1 MSKKMWSKIF
11 KSSKTTKVA
20 KLSTATAAAKAN
32 KRCSIYEEY
41 QQLNGAKVEG
51 AKKQKKLAKGVEQ
64 QSKQPQEQ
72 EQQQQQPNE
81 LQQEEPTTAGDV
93 ASATDASTH
102 KNAETKTTTTN
113 MYKNSEVTQMLGTS
127 DVTLAS
133 SSTSNNSKPPAGA
146 NDQLIANK
154 NNNNSNSNSGAA
166 KQQSTFAKVVSS
178 FSLKRNNN
186 AGAQKQQQPQQ
197 QQPAKGSGSVKAA
210 GKLPKN
216 NSNTIASTADP
227 YPDAPTQ
234 LVPCPI
240 CQRTFNPVTLQKH
253 VGICEKMATKKR
265 NVFDSSRQRREGTE
279 LASYPLP
286 KNFGLPPAKQEARG
300 QSPKPFQH
308 IASPILTRKKS
319 SGGEELARTTARASM
334 RKLTANAQSQSP
346 GITATAN
353 AGAATASQVV
363 NNSQMTTSTASLPGA
378 GSFTRD
384 RMRSSDRSLAKR
396 IQPPPAEQC
405 PHCERCFGPK
415 AYDRHVEWCKEK
427 ALQASIKHTAKTE
440 QNLAKERLEARTKYR
455 APCLKTKRSLNRDK
469 YAGLAGDENEFGD
482 TVKAANGSHNS
493 NSNNNSSNNNNS
505 SLTNGV
511 GGHGISNNIN
521 SSGNGNGNGVMSL
534 SMTSSLTS
542 ESGLPSDRYD
552 PFLSAKRQLEELCSS
567 SPPNN
572 PSFSSNLPKTTPQTP
587 VSPAGLPAKMSTSL
601 TLSTS
606 TPNSSPLTNNLQN
619 QRQTATPSLN
629 ATKTTTNFRRT
640 SSLRGPRRSPM
651 LSSRPLFA
659 QNHRPTIQ
667 RGLSD
672 EGPISTNFLKPEEY
686 DEMPVRSVCV
696 NDYAVTK
703 SPRVA
708 RRDNSLS
715 NRKQGLKLNV
725 QGAAATMTS
734 ATNTPNCATMLGV
747 NSSDELMNSAAKY
760 LSKTDSLAAFLKYEK
775 ELDKLNTQVTVDK
788 PTEQNTTESSATNLH
803 NPIISKEFKEKSN
816 TLSKQ
821 NSAKSIKAELIE
833 SPISNTDPVVEAHL
847 FQHLPTPVPKTPNA
861 ANTSPYERAN
871 ANIQKTQAI
880 RLESIAL
887 PQATSTPITKPSSTR
902 APTTPTQLPIV
913 NRPVNLNAL
922 LVEPKPTT
930 TSLLSAYSKE
940 GKSSSSSD
948 YIDPKLINKC
958 DNLPVNLSTVRTLKS
973 VGGNNV
979 ERRLDFSSSSSECSA
994 TQTGPIS
1001 QLTKLLP
1008 LTKPT
1013 EVLHTT
1019 APALATTSPAVDIP
1033 SRPST
1038 TDDTQPNA
1046 HPTLSQRSSTEG
1058 RNLLNRKKRLGRNH
1072 FLYDVSPEADD
1083 SCSADDEANRSSV
1096 EYYESKY
1103 KSSYQQQQQQQQEQQ
1118 EQQPQTCFVNT
1129 RGQTT
1134 QLKTPPIVPPL
1145 PIFDDFDF
1153 EEFLS
1158 SFENDDEQFPLFKD
1172 CREFLLN
1179 RSSNKQRSTQTPS
1192 SINTNNNSNHNN
1204 NNSKTNQYTTPT
1216 KDYNNTTNHFQFP
1229 SLASNKYSH
1238 PTHLLTPSSRRS
1250 RDESRPK
1257 SKESSPLS
1265 DRYEDLK
1272 RVNSQSHT
1280 YANDGMTKKRH
1291 ADADHKKRE
1300 IFISIETEP
1309 NEHGR
1314 SPISPDSLRSMVGN
1328 PQTMVEVEVDGCD
1341 NKFSKISDDDEQLP
1355 SRHAAGQS
1363 HAGDMLMRCTPFNT
1377 GNHLPNVQLNNAKN
1391 LIQRMQDDFRQMSE
1405 EVGANIRQAMTGLN
1419 AVGSNTAMLYGNEQV
1434 GMTAGVGGRG
1444 GVAGGTYVPRN
1455 TNTTPPPL
1463 ATSAGAVAPMYAASG
1478 DVSGDACGD
1487 SDDMSSLDGYP
1498 ISSKSSR
1505 RGVGSKLSA
1514 DSAYGSLSRQRSSE
1528 LSTTPQRSATR
1539 TRPTTSNSTGMTTA
1553 TLPTMLPA
1561 DVQTQKQL
1569 QQQQQYLYQ
1578 QQQQQLQ
1585 LQQQQQL
1592 PQQAAQLYKYAPV
1605 AARPRRISAS
1615 SSSDNSDASD
1625 CNVKYKQQQQKQQ
1638 QQQQQQLY
1646 SGVGNKNHSN
1656 NNNNNNYISAHYTPQ
1671 HSSIGAG
1678 GNINNNS
1685 TTNNGNNNNNNYES
1699 PLSSPTTMERA
1710 RLATSNATNTGL
1722 PQDEAQT
1729 APAAANKGHYSSSSS
1744 LSSTNAAMSATKT
1757 AANKFKRNPLKL
1769 FKF

>member
-1 MSKKMWSKIF
+1 METANAPM
-11 KSSKTTKVA
+11 
-20 KLSTATAAAKAN
+20 LTATAAAAATPTKPLKTIAAATAAAAVAAA
-32 KRCSIYEEY
+32 EAE
-41 QQLNGAKVEG
+41 A
-51 AKKQKKLAKGVEQ
+51 ATT
-64 QSKQPQEQ
+64 KQPLSDLAASVAIHTTSTQTPCATPTAILSPTIPIAMATATAATASPTPSPSSAFTAYATTQ
-72 EQQQQQPNE
+72 ALLQLPLE
-81 LQQEEPTTAGDV
+81 LQQ
-93 ASATDASTH
+93 
-102 KNAETKTTTTN
+102 
-113 MYKNSEVTQMLGTS
+113 
-127 DVTLAS
+127 TLAS
-133 SSTSNNSKPPAGA
+133 AAAVAGYLPSTYLM
-146 NDQLIANK
+146 DLY
-154 NNNNSNSNSGAA
+154 
-166 KQQSTFAKVVSS
+166 
-178 FSLKRNNN
+178 
-186 AGAQKQQQPQQ
+186 
-197 QQPAKGSGSVKAA
+197 
-210 GKLPKN
+210 

-319 SGGEELARTTARASM
+319 NGGEELARTTARASM
-334 RKLTANAQSQSP
+334 RKLAANAQSQSP

-542 ESGLPSDRYD
+542 ERKPGIMKDFHGTLHTRNVHRNAIELPPPSPRRLANVATDDYVKSACFDNFRLKGAKLATNDSSKKMSKRRVTLNAISTQARPQSPQFEKIRTRKYD
-552 PFLSAKRQLEELCSS
+552 ENLPAVTTEQGRDHCLGDANALSATLTYTACPLNGVNKSTTSTRVQTQPTAIVAAVCKRKTKLKPKVPSEPSIRVDAGTVMTDHDDEPLQESKVRNSQSYGLVQKQAQKEEQQHLKLQRY
-567 SPPNN
+567 SPPLTA
-572 PSFSSNLPKTTPQTP
+572 PMQMLQT
-587 VSPAGLPAKMSTSL
+587 
-601 TLSTS
+601 
-606 TPNSSPLTNNLQN
+606 
-619 QRQTATPSLN
+619 RQTTFDKLPN
-629 ATKTTTNFRRT
+629 TT
-640 SSLRGPRRSPM
+640 
-651 LSSRPLFA
+651 
-659 QNHRPTIQ
+659 I
-667 RGLSD
+667 
-672 EGPISTNFLKPEEY
+672 
-686 DEMPVRSVCV
+686 
-696 NDYAVTK
+696 AVT
-703 SPRVA
+703 
-708 RRDNSLS
+708 
-715 NRKQGLKLNV
+715 
-725 QGAAATMTS
+725 
-734 ATNTPNCATMLGV
+734 
-747 NSSDELMNSAAKY
+747 
-760 LSKTDSLAAFLKYEK
+760 
-775 ELDKLNTQVTVDK
+775 TVE
-788 PTEQNTTESSATNLH
+788 T
-803 NPIISKEFKEKSN
+803 
-816 TLSKQ
+816 
-821 NSAKSIKAELIE
+821 
-833 SPISNTDPVVEAHL
+833 
-847 FQHLPTPVPKTPNA
+847 
-861 ANTSPYERAN
+861 
-871 ANIQKTQAI
+871 
-880 RLESIAL
+880 
-887 PQATSTPITKPSSTR
+887 
-902 APTTPTQLPIV
+902 
-913 NRPVNLNAL
+913 
-922 LVEPKPTT
+922 
-930 TSLLSAYSKE
+930 
-940 GKSSSSSD
+940 
-948 YIDPKLINKC
+948 
-958 DNLPVNLSTVRTLKS
+958 
-973 VGGNNV
+973 
-979 ERRLDFSSSSSECSA
+979 
-994 TQTGPIS
+994 
-1001 QLTKLLP
+1001 
-1008 LTKPT
+1008 
-1013 EVLHTT
+1013 
-1019 APALATTSPAVDIP
+1019 ATTSTAAASHTKLEVNAIR
-1033 SRPST
+1033 SLTICRPK
-1038 TDDTQPNA
+1038 
-1046 HPTLSQRSSTEG
+1046 
-1058 RNLLNRKKRLGRNH
+1058 RKKLVRQSISTHAAPMKAIPLLKESIEMFGAPTKMLNNGGEE
-1072 FLYDVSPEADD
+1072 LKD
-1083 SCSADDEANRSSV
+1083 SDSRTLADDE
-1096 EYYESKY
+1096 
-1103 KSSYQQQQQQQQEQQ
+1103 
-1118 EQQPQTCFVNT
+1118 T
-1129 RGQTT
+1129 
-1134 QLKTPPIVPPL
+1134 
-1145 PIFDDFDF
+1145 
-1153 EEFLS
+1153 
-1158 SFENDDEQFPLFKD
+1158 DDEIKVIKAPPK
-1172 CREFLLN
+1172 
-1179 RSSNKQRSTQTPS
+1179 
-1192 SINTNNNSNHNN
+1192 
-1204 NNSKTNQYTTPT
+1204 
-1216 KDYNNTTNHFQFP
+1216 
-1229 SLASNKYSH
+1229 LARDKSFV
-1238 PTHLLTPSSRRS
+1238 LRS

-1272 RVNSQSHT
+1272 RVNSQSHN
-1280 YANDGMTKKRH
+1280 YANDGMTTKRH

-1355 SRHAAGQS
+1355 PRHAAGQS

-1455 TNTTPPPL
+1455 TNTTPPPS

-1638 QQQQQQLY
+1638 QQQQQQQQQLY
-1646 SGVGNKNHSN
+1646 SGVGSKNHS
-1656 NNNNNNYISAHYTPQ
+1656 NNNNNYISAHYTPQ

-1744 LSSTNAAMSATKT
+1744 LSSTNAAMSASMKMS
-1757 AANKFKRNPLKL
+1757 KFCHECGAKFLVEQAKFCMDCGIKRIVL
-1769 FKF
+1769 